1 MSKQLLGLGSV
12 VGAVVALGAAVGCS
26 DSFAGGDCH
35 ASRTCGSAAGE
46 RAAAPGSDGS
56 KDTTVGGAGGGDDTT
71 LGGSTAVGGAAVAG
85 AAVAGPAGTG
95 GAGGAVDAGC
105 SADVECSNDDPVDGE
120 EVCDKG
126 ACLVGNAPPTV
137 VSFTPESDAVEVEP
151 DTSVVIQ
158 FSEPL
163 DPKTVTSTTIR
174 VLDGTTVVPGEAVYA
189 DAKVTFTPSA
199 PLALLA
205 PYTLSVTTGVTDEAG
220 APLVTELSSTFSIR
234 DGVWHKP
241 TSVAKDSRGVLS
253 DVLPMTSDGRVL
265 LAWSG
270 SSTSYCPAWG
280 RWFQR
285 GAATTAAKSF
295 AVAGQ
300 TECNFVSSGGNAAGV
315 SAVVWSE
322 PDSAHGTDIVQYR
335 GDAWQQAPVL
345 VSKQA
350 NSFRLRLAVAPSG
363 AVTFFEH
370 QSSGSKT
377 WTSDAAG
384 KWPAEGNA
392 VSTLSAGSRTSVS
405 FDAKGKGLA
414 VWLAKDS
421 AGAQRI
427 LVSRLA
433 AANGKWL
440 EAEELDGSVA
450 ATSGPE
456 QRGVPVVAMDASGD
470 ALALWVDASSTRKLM
485 ASRYLQATGWEAPEV
500 ISGAPVV
507 DSVVEAPALAFD
519 GQAFV
524 AAWTAQDAGKRYTY
538 SARYE
543 PATGWAPYEK
553 QQEAAADGTTVA
565 RMPRLVGDGRGNLLL
580 VFATGTAPTYTL
592 VSQRYS
598 KAGWGKLQALP
609 GGTVSNKNFEGD
621 DILPLSMSANGLA
634 ALAWTNYD
642 SVNYDRDVLLASFY

>member
-26 DSFAGGDCH
+26 DGFAGGDCQ
-35 ASRTCGSAAGE
+35 ASRTCASAAGE
-46 RAAAPGSDGS
+46 RAVAAGSDGS
-56 KDTTVGGAGGGDDTT
+56 SDTTVGGAGGGDDAT
-71 LGGSTAVGGAAVAG
+71 LGGSTAVAGAAVAG

-95 GAGGAVDAGC
+95 GVDGAVDAGC

-151 DTSVVIQ
+151 DTSIVIQ

-163 DPKTVTSTTIR
+163 DPATVTPLTIR
-174 VLDGTTVVPGEAVYA
+174 VLDGTTVVPGEPVYA
-189 DAKVTFTPSA
+189 DGKVTFTPSA
-199 PLALLA
+199 PLTLLA

-285 GAATTAAKSF
+285 GAATTAAESF
-295 AVAGQ
+295 GIAGQ
-300 TECNFVSSGGNAAGV
+300 TECNGVSSGGNAAGV
-315 SAVVWSE
+315 SAVVWRE
-322 PDSAHGTDIVQYR
+322 PDIDNGAHIVQYR
-335 GDAWQQAPVL
+335 GGAWQPAPVL
-345 VSKQA
+345 VAKQA

-363 AVTFFEH
+363 AVTFFQH

-384 KWPAEGNA
+384 KWPADGNA
-392 VSTLSAGSRTSVS
+392 VSTFSAESQTSVS

-421 AGAQRI
+421 AGVQRI

-440 EAEELDGSVA
+440 KAEDLDGSVA
-450 ATSGPE
+450 STNAPE

-470 ALALWVDASSTRKLM
+470 ALALWVEASSTRRLM
-485 ASRYLQATGWEAPEV
+485 ASRYVQATGWGSPEV
-500 ISGAPVV
+500 ISGSPVV

-538 SARYE
+538 TARYE
-543 PATGWAPYEK
+543 PATGWGTYEK
-553 QQEAAADGTTVA
+553 QQTTAADATSAA
-565 RMPRLVGDGRGNLLL
+565 RMPRLVSDGRGNLLL
-580 VFATGTAPTYTL
+580 VFAKGTAPTYTL
-592 VSQRYS
+592 VSQRHS
-598 KAGWGKLQALP
+598 KSSWGKIQALP
-609 GGTVSNKNFEGD
+609 GGTVSNKNFEDGN
-621 DILPLSMSANGLA
+621 ILPLSMSANGLA
-634 ALAWTNYD
+634 ALGWTNYD
-642 SVNYDRDVLLASFY
+642 SVNYDSDVLLASFY